1 MLPQILNAHVP
12 EELKELRKKSKR
24 VANIDDTCR
33 NVCVMLIDCMY
44 ANQGIGLAAPQVGIH
59 KRIIIVDDNGY
70 PLTLINP
77 EITATSSN
85 KVTLNEGCLSVPEHY
100 EDKERPESITVKYR
114 NLKGRTVKQTF
125 IGLLSRIIQHEID
138 HLDGIIFTDNYSL

>member
-24 VANIDDTCR
+24 IANVDDTCR

-59 KRIIIVDDNGY
+59 KRVIIVDDNGY

-77 EITATSSN
+77 EITSTSSN

-125 IGLLSRIIQHEID
+125 TSLLSRIIQHEID
-138 HLDGIIFTDNYSL
+138 HLDGVIFTDNHNL